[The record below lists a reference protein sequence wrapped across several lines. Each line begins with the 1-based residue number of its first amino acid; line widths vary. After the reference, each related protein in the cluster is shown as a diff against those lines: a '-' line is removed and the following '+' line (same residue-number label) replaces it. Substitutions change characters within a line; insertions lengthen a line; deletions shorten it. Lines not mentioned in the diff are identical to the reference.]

1 MSRISTRLWIPV
13 IGSFAVYLVPL
24 VGPHAV
30 WLVGE
35 SLAQGLSDADRSN
48 PWWVAANFAFAFA
61 AQIACGLSL
70 AWSLRGSR
78 LRLLTWIPMIPALV
92 AGMNI
97 AYLVEIPAYF
107 LIEADTAPERSDWEE
122 HCFVA
127 DAALM
132 SIRTSV
138 TQPVAGERERW
149 VSRRDARYALLRLPD
164 CGLVDA
170 DLPVPAIQP
179 GGRVDFSVGF
189 QFAAPGGAA
198 TIERIV
204 PATSD
209 RSWWLLPAPS
219 AALIPIEPLELAQG
233 SPILSDAAD
242 ALAWV
247 ERVGDSAPLGQRVV
261 IRGLE
266 PSPRLARIEIDLEP
280 FGRASYTLL
289 GVDTVAREV
298 MLWKNDE
305 PMLVGFDGERRDLP
319 FSKGVV
325 KSQPSTY
332 LRTRHGWVAWDAY
345 RDEGPYQL
353 AWSLTVGSGMHRTNN
368 GRSITSAA
376 VDPSG
381 SFIAISETTTLS
393 IGDARDVV
401 YVIRTSDGSDV
412 FRRYLPRYA
421 RSQVVF
427 FEGGLFAYS
436 DLEGTHVL
444 KVQ

>member
-35 SLAQGLSDADRSN
+35 SLVQGLSDADRSN
-48 PWWVAANFAFAFA
+48 PWWVAANVAFAFT
-61 AQIACGLSL
+61 AQIACGLLL
-70 AWSLRGSR
+70 AWSIRGSR
-78 LRLLTWIPMIPALV
+78 LRLLTWVPMIPAFV

-138 TQPVAGERERW
+138 TQPVAGAREW
-149 VSRRDARYALLRLPD
+149 WMSRRDARYALLRLPG
-164 CGLVDA
+164 CALVDA

-179 GGRVDFSVGF
+179 GGRVDFSLGF

-198 TIERIV
+198 TLERTV

-209 RSWWLLPAPS
+209 RSWWLLRAPS
-219 AALIPIEPLELAQG
+219 AALLPIEPLELAQG

-247 ERVGDSAPLGQRVV
+247 ERVGDTPPLGARVV
-261 IRGLE
+261 VRGLE
-266 PSPRLARIEIDLEP
+266 PSAALARIEIELEP
-280 FGRASYTLL
+280 LGRASYTLL

-305 PMLVGFDGERRDLP
+305 PILVGFDGERRDLK

-332 LRTRHGWVAWDAY
+332 LRTRDGWVAWDAY

-376 VDPSG
+376 VDPPG

-427 FEGGLFAYS
+427 CEGGLFAYS